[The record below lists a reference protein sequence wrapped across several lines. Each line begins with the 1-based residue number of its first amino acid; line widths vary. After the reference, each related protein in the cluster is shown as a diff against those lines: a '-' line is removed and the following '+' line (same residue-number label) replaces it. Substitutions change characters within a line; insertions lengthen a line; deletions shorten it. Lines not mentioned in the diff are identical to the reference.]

1 MKKFM
6 GLAVGT
12 AKGLDSIEQALS
24 TARSMHKAEE
34 QRANLMMAL
43 LTAGMIQRSL
53 VVHFNTKETKMTL
66 PLKILESV
74 AKRTDWALN
83 IQRDEKNEVV
93 VVSIVQRPVKAVTS
107 AAEEKPNE
115 PA

>member
-1 MKKFM
+1 MIKFM
-6 GLAVGT
+6 GLAIGK
-12 AKGLDSIEQALS
+12 AKGLNDIEQSLS

-43 LTAGMIQRSL
+43 LTAGMVQRRL
-53 VVHFNTKETKMTL
+53 VVHVSKTVQATMTL
-66 PLKILESV
+66 PLKTLEEV

-83 IQRDEKNEVV
+83 VQRDEKNEVV
-93 VVSIVQRPVKAVTS
+93 VVSVVQRPVKAVS
-107 AAEEKPNE
+107 NE